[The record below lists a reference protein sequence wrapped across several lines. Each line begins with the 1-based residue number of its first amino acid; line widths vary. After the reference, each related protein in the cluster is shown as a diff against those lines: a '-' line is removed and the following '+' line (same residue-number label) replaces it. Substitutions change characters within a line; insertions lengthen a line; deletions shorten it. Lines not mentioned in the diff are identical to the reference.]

1 MQSHFVGGF
10 LMALHNWL
18 VSVYTFSRFS
28 SVRVNFLSP
37 LIPIDT
43 FSNTTETL
51 FAYL

>member
-1 MQSHFVGGF
+1 MNSHFVGGF
-10 LMALHNWL
+10 LKALHNWL
-18 VSVYTFSRFS
+18 VSVYTFT

-37 LIPIDT
+37 LIHIDT